1 MCIPAHTQKTIAM
14 LMQKE
19 GAAVATQEGGTQPH
33 LLPEEEEEGERDL
46 DGVPLLESEPI
57 DFSRT
62 GGGVLVPVVGGGE
75 GADLDGEPME
85 VCVCAYCIAGYFT
98 DLYFCE

>member
-1 MCIPAHTQKTIAM
+1 M

-19 GAAVATQEGGTQPH
+19 GAAVTTQEGGTQPH
-33 LLPEEEEEGERDL
+33 LLPEEEEGERDL

-62 GGGVLVPVVGGGE
+62 GGGVLVPVVGEGE

-98 DLYFCE
+98 DLYFCERQK